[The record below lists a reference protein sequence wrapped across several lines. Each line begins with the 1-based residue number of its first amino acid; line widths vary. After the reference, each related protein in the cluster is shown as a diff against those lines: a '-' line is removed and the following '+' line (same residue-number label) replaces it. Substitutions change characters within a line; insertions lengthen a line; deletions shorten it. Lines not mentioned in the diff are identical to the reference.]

1 VENVKGKLLY
11 EGKAKQVF
19 QSAEDEQQLVLS
31 YKNDATAFNGKKKAS
46 FEGKGRYNNL
56 ISAHIFDYLKEKG
69 ITSHFIK
76 TLNETEQ
83 LVRQTSIIPLEVVV
97 RNVAAGSIT
106 RRLGIP
112 EKTVFQP
119 VLTEFYYKDDSLDD
133 PIINDAHALL
143 LTDLNEDELVF
154 IKQAALEVNQHLQA
168 FFDRVGLQLVDFK
181 LEFGRNQNGSILLS
195 DEISPDTCRLWD
207 KESGNKM
214 DKDVFREDIG
224 NLIDVYDAI
233 LNRLEAA
240 K

>member
-1 VENVKGKLLY
+1 MKGKLLY

-19 QSAEDEQQLVLS
+19 QSAEKEQELVLS

-56 ISAHIFDYLKEKG
+56 ISTHIFEYLQEQG
-69 ITSHFIK
+69 ISSHFIK
-76 TLNETEQ
+76 PLSETEQ
-83 LVRQTSIIPLEVVV
+83 LVKKTTIVPLEVVV

-119 VLTEFYYKDDSLDD
+119 VLTELYYKDDSLDD

-143 LTDLNEDELVF
+143 LTDLNEEELAF

-181 LEFGRNQNGSILLS
+181 LEFGRDQDGSILLS

-207 KESGNKM
+207 KENGGKM
-214 DKDVFREDIG
+214 DKDVFREDLG
-224 NLIDVYDAI
+224 DLIDVYDAI

>member
-1 VENVKGKLLY
+1 MRGKLLY

-19 QSAEDEQQLVLS
+19 QSAENEQELVLS

-56 ISAHIFDYLKEKG
+56 ISTHIFEYLKNQG
-69 ITSHFIK
+69 ISSHFIK
-76 TLNETEQ
+76 PLSETEQ
-83 LVRQTSIIPLEVVV
+83 LVKKTTIVPLEVVV

-119 VLTEFYYKDDSLDD
+119 ALTELYYKDDSLDD

-143 LTDLNEDELVF
+143 LTDVNEEELVF
-154 IKQAALEVNQHLQA
+154 IKQAALEVNQHLQT

-181 LEFGRNQNGSILLS
+181 LEFGRDHDGSILLS

-207 KESGNKM
+207 KENGGKM
-214 DKDVFREDIG
+214 DKDVFREDLG

>member
-56 ISAHIFDYLKEKG
+56 ISAHIFEYLKEKG

-112 EKTVFQP
+112 EKTIFQP

-143 LTDLNEDELVF
+143 LTDLNEDELTF
-154 IKQAALEVNQHLQA
+154 IKQAAIEVNQHLQA
-168 FFDRVGLQLVDFK
+168 FFDRVGLRLVDFK
-181 LEFGRNQNGSILLS
+181 LEFGLDRNGSILLS

-207 KESGNKM
+207 KESGSKM